1 MTGKEIINIQGKLF
15 QVVRKFK
22 QERINLEVEDGVKI
36 LKTYYHCDSIFK
48 SQGFLWLCNEIKD
61 VNYVEVKE

>member
-36 LKTYYHCDSIFK
+36 LKQYFHCDTIFK
-48 SQGFLWLCNEIKD
+48 AQNLIWLCNEIKD
-61 VNYVEVKE
+61 IEYEEV

>member
-1 MTGKEIINIQGKLF
+1 MGKEIINIQGKLF

-36 LKTYYHCDSIFK
+36 LKQYFHCDTIFK
-48 SQGFLWLCNEIKD
+48 AQNLIWLCNEVKD
-61 VNYVEVKE
+61 IEYEEG

>member
-15 QVVRKFK
+15 QVVKKFK

-36 LKTYYHCDSIFK
+36 LKQYFHCDTIFK
-48 SQGFLWLCNEIKD
+48 AQGLIWLCNEIKD
-61 VNYVEVKE
+61 VEYEEI

>member
-22 QERINLEVEDGVKI
+22 QERINLEVEDGVKT
-36 LKTYYHCDSIFK
+36 LKQYFHCDTIFK
-48 SQGFLWLCNEIKD
+48 AQNLIWLCNEIKD
-61 VNYVEVKE
+61 IEYEEI

>member
-1 MTGKEIINIQGKLF
+1 MGKEIINIQGKLF

-36 LKTYYHCDSIFK
+36 LKQYFHCDTIFK
-48 SQGFLWLCNEIKD
+48 AQNLIWLCNEVKD
-61 VNYVEVKE
+61 IEYEEV

>member
-36 LKTYYHCDSIFK
+36 LKQYFHCDTIFK
-48 SQGFLWLCNEIKD
+48 AQNLIWLCNEIKD
-61 VNYVEVKE
+61 VEYEEV

>member
-1 MTGKEIINIQGKLF
+1 MGKEIINIQGKLF

-36 LKTYYHCDSIFK
+36 LKQYFHCDTIFK
-48 SQGFLWLCNEIKD
+48 AQNLIWLCNEVKD
-61 VNYVEVKE
+61 INYEEITE

>member
-36 LKTYYHCDSIFK
+36 LKQYFHCDTIFK
-48 SQGFLWLCNEIKD
+48 AQNLIWLCNEVKD
-61 VNYVEVKE
+61 IEYEEV

>member
-15 QVVRKFK
+15 QVVKKFK

-36 LKTYYHCDSIFK
+36 LKQYFHCDTIFK
-48 SQGFLWLCNEIKD
+48 AQNLIWLCNEVKD
-61 VNYVEVKE
+61 IEYEEV

>member
-15 QVVRKFK
+15 QVVKKFK

-36 LKTYYHCDSIFK
+36 LKQYFHCATIFK
-48 SQGFLWLCNEIKD
+48 AQNLIWLCNEVKD
-61 VNYVEVKE
+61 IEYEEI

>member
-1 MTGKEIINIQGKLF
+1 MGKEIINIQGKLF

-36 LKTYYHCDSIFK
+36 LKQYFHCDTIFK
-48 SQGFLWLCNEIKD
+48 AQGLIWLCNEIKD
-61 VNYVEVKE
+61 VEYEEI